1 MKTVLF
7 FQASFCDSNQR
18 QLAGVYDFARKA
30 RWNVQVVEYGATFSK
45 KRKPDVKALKAF
57 WNPDGCIVDCGGAVE
72 VLKLADFGKT
82 PTVFLDRH
90 PASIE
95 KGAVCVASDSA
106 AIAKIA
112 ARELLSGG
120 FAAYAY
126 VDWYLPIEWSDERG
140 DAFERIVACNG
151 KRFFRHRMKR
161 PEGKSYQDDLAK
173 WLKTLPT
180 PCGIFAVNDRT
191 AGCVIS
197 AAQKA
202 GLDVPHD
209 LAVVGV
215 DNDVML
221 CENSPVPFSSIPMDR
236 EGGGRTAAE
245 LLDRRMQGRKVPL
258 TGRMEPLPLVRRA
271 STRRFAD
278 ARVTA
283 AVEFIRVHACEGLK
297 VDDVVRVMGCSRSLA
312 YLRFG
317 EAVGQSILDEIHGVR
332 IERAKQLLRE
342 GRKSVGMVSDTC
354 GYASVVDFR
363 RTFKRIIGKTPKTW
377 QSQTKT

>member
-18 QLAGVYDFARKA
+18 QRL
-30 RWNVQVVEYGATFSK
+30 
-45 KRKPDVKALKAF
+45 
-57 WNPDGCIVDCGGAVE
+57 GGYCEDRRPRAAV
-72 VLKLADFGKT
+72 G
-82 PTVFLDRH
+82 
-90 PASIE
+90 
-95 KGAVCVASDSA
+95 G
-106 AIAKIA
+106 
-112 ARELLSGG
+112 GG

-180 PCGIFAVNDRT
+180 LCGVFAVNDRT

-258 TGRMEPLPLVRRA
+258 SGRMEPLPLVRRA

-278 ARVTA
+278 APVGSLELSGTVLKSA
-283 AVEFIRVHACEGLK
+283 PGANVEQDASTFIPQWPPKWKTL
-297 VDDVVRVMGCSRSLA
+297 DDISAWLSGIRRAQVARAGRS
-312 YLRFG
+312 
-317 EAVGQSILDEIHGVR
+317 
-332 IERAKQLLRE
+332 E
-342 GRKSVGMVSDTC
+342 GRVFGARPAPGDAGTGHGLC
-354 GYASVVDFR
+354 LCRRLGASGRASRRRRVD
-363 RTFKRIIGKTPKTW
+363 
-377 QSQTKT
+377 

>member
-30 RWNVQVVEYGATFSK
+30 GWNVQVVEYGATFSK
-45 KRKPDVKALKAF
+45 KRKPDVNALKAF

-140 DAFERIVACNG
+140 DAFERIVVCNG
-151 KRFFRHRMKR
+151 KRFFRHRMKH
-161 PEGKSYQDDLAK
+161 PEGK
-173 WLKTLPT
+173 
-180 PCGIFAVNDRT
+180 
-191 AGCVIS
+191 
-197 AAQKA
+197 
-202 GLDVPHD
+202 
-209 LAVVGV
+209 
-215 DNDVML
+215 
-221 CENSPVPFSSIPMDR
+221 
-236 EGGGRTAAE
+236 
-245 LLDRRMQGRKVPL
+245 
-258 TGRMEPLPLVRRA
+258 
-271 STRRFAD
+271 
-278 ARVTA
+278 
-283 AVEFIRVHACEGLK
+283 
-297 VDDVVRVMGCSRSLA
+297 
-312 YLRFG
+312 
-317 EAVGQSILDEIHGVR
+317 SILDEIHGVR

-363 RTFKRIIGKTPKTW
+363 RTFKRITGRSPREWLIAGEVV
-377 QSQTKT
+377 